1 MSPVV
6 RIPFPLELSA
16 NFETGIREVEKLY
29 IELQQISGTEITK
42 YVV

>member
-1 MSPVV
+1 MSPVF

-16 NFETGIREVEKLY
+16 NFEIGIQEFEKLY
-29 IELQQISGTEITK
+29 IELQQISGTERAK